1 MLYVLF
7 VLISCKRYNNIIV
20 YTGGQGQPI
29 QLVDTIRRQEVDAV
43 LKNQNILISTVQE
56 IRSFIG
62 DVNSKT
68 DNILNNQARN
78 PTAQVIIYIFINL
91 YKYKHIHTHS
101 L

>member
-7 VLISCKRYNNIIV
+7 VLISYERYNNIIV
-20 YTGGQGQPI
+20 YTGVGGQGQPI
-29 QLVDTIRRQEVDAV
+29 QLIDTIRRQEVDAV

-68 DNILNNQARN
+68 DNILSNQARN
-78 PTAQVIIYIFINL
+78 PTAQVIIIYL
-91 YKYKHIHTHS
+91 
-101 L
+101 